1 MVQKQAWSIKNYRYV
16 CDVSAVMNGADKLW
30 YSLPVLV
37 KNTAAQRVVVEVG
50 GVNG

>member
-1 MVQKQAWSIKNYRYV
+1 
-16 CDVSAVMNGADKLW
+16 MNGADKLW